1 MGQTPE
7 VNSAR
12 RPVQTGGEP
21 TVLRRQT
28 AVRRL
33 MPGGSSRDERLDPF
47 SLPLRFCVGDATA
60 DERVRA
66 VVLTRE
72 RVVLR
77 RSVAG
82 MLMALN
88 LPVKS
93 YLGVALRIE
102 PPRGE
107 GEGAVELP
115 LLIAEADGRLR
126 GPFARIGTLKV
137 RAAAPRRRARATI
150 KLRRPSIFLRRKAG
164 GSLGG

>member
-1 MGQTPE
+1 
-7 VNSAR
+7 
-12 RPVQTGGEP
+12 
-21 TVLRRQT
+21 
-28 AVRRL
+28 

-47 SLPLRFCVGDATA
+47 SLPLRFWVGDATA

-102 PPRGE
+102 PPGRG
-107 GEGAVELP
+107 GEGAVEW
-115 LLIAEADGRLR
+115 
-126 GPFARIGTLKV
+126 
-137 RAAAPRRRARATI
+137 
-150 KLRRPSIFLRRKAG
+150 
-164 GSLGG
+164 